1 MEFDTLAFLIGCL
14 VGVFV
19 GWRINDR
26 FNTTLTTDLF
36 KAVGV
41 TESDLR
47 QAITKL
53 QSDASEDAELPRV
66 EVRIEEVNGGLY
78 AYRID
83 TQEFLGQGTDQTTL
97 IDRIKELN
105 KTNFI
110 LVVSQSN
117 GADLLKPSEH

>member
-19 GWRINDR
+19 GWKINDR
-26 FNTTLTTDLF
+26 LHTSLTTDLL

-41 TESDLR
+41 GEIQLR
-47 QAITKL
+47 RAIENL
-53 QSDASEDAELPRV
+53 QSEVAEDELPRV
-66 EVRIEEVNGGLY
+66 EVRIEEVDGGLY

>member
-19 GWRINDR
+19 GWKINDR
-26 FNTTLTTDLF
+26 LHTSLTTDLL

-41 TESDLR
+41 GEIQLKR
-47 QAITKL
+47 AIENL
-53 QSDASEDAELPRV
+53 QNEVAEDQLPRV
-66 EVRIEEVNGGLY
+66 EVRIEEVDGGLY

-97 IDRIKELN
+97 IDRIKEVN

-117 GADLLKPSEH
+117 GADLLKPTKP

>member
-19 GWRINDR
+19 GWKINDR
-26 FNTTLTTDLF
+26 LHTSLTTDLL

-41 TESDLR
+41 GEIQLR
-47 QAITKL
+47 RAIENL
-53 QSDASEDAELPRV
+53 QSEVAEDELPRV
-66 EVRIEEVNGGLY
+66 EVRIEEVDGGLY

-117 GADLLKPSEH
+117 GADLLKPSEP

>member
-19 GWRINDR
+19 GWKINDR
-26 FNTTLTTDLF
+26 LHTSLTTDLL

-41 TESDLR
+41 GEIQLKR
-47 QAITKL
+47 AIENL
-53 QSDASEDAELPRV
+53 QSEVAEDQLPRV
-66 EVRIEEVNGGLY
+66 EVRIEEVDGGLY

-97 IDRIKELN
+97 IDRIKEVN

-117 GADLLKPSEH
+117 GADLLKPTKL